1 MTRLRGWDAPN
12 SRHAAWGVKFRITP
26 SERFDGAP
34 IASHATRG
42 ARHPAPRRPPI
53 PHPLV
58 APAAPRELACAPR
71 CAQTDL
77 TRAFSIHAS
86 SPTLPRT
93 VPLRVLRWLLCS
105 LCLPLAVA
113 AQTPSGVTLS
123 GRLQDAES
131 KAPLPYLSLQLVA
144 EKDSAFVA
152 GGLTDQEGAFTFAAL
167 KKGVYVLVAR
177 SIGYQPLRQRVLI
190 GELSPFLDLGTI
202 AMTRSPQALAGVVV
216 TGSADAVS
224 AAMDRKSFTVAD
236 NISQSGGSVLQAMSA
251 VPGVTVG
258 QDGKILLRGSDKVVV
273 LIDGKQTALTGFGS
287 QAGLDNLPASALER
301 IDVINNPSAK
311 FDANAS
317 AGIIN
322 LVFRKEEQRGF
333 NGKLGV
339 MGGAGALWEK
349 KANLPT
355 IRPQYRGTP
364 KFNPSVGVNYRNGK
378 TNSFL
383 QADWLYSPTLNKN
396 EFATRTYDDGTV
408 IVQQVKRNR
417 RTDYA
422 TLNAGVDHA
431 IDERNTLHV
440 AGLFNR
446 EKILDYGDNP
456 YFDQTLQNRLRLWQF
471 LEDEVKYTAFG
482 TASLVH
488 RFPQAGHT
496 LTFTS
501 NYSFHREDE
510 QYFFTNTL
518 PAFTGRDAFKL
529 LSDEHVVD
537 LNADYVKPLRQG
549 RLEAGF
555 KGRYRSIPVNMRF
568 FPGQN
573 SPIDTGAGGWATYR
587 ETIPAVYGNYVF
599 ESEHVE
605 LEGGVR
611 IEAVHVDYDVNPGHN
626 TYKSDGYR
634 YFRPFPNLRAAWKFD
649 DANKLSLFFN
659 RRVDRPN
666 EVDIRI
672 FPKYDEPELIKVGNP
687 GLQPQYA
694 TSMELGYKTSWA
706 TGSLYTAAYHRIVD
720 GTITRIATQPPGS
733 VLLYNVFQNAGRSW
747 STGGEVVWQQLVG
760 AQLSLNANANV
771 YRRIIDAFSVVNRY
785 PVPVTYTASRE
796 QLTSGN
802 VKLNATLTLPRDWQL
817 QLSNIYLA
825 PDLFPQGRMGSRYLL
840 DAGAKKS
847 VLRGRGEIVV
857 NATDLLNTNQAE
869 RTIRGTNFRLVSTD
883 YLETQVIRVG
893 YNWKF

>member
-1 MTRLRGWDAPN
+1 MP
-12 SRHAAWGVKFRITP
+12 SRVFR
-26 SERFDGAP
+26 
-34 IASHATRG
+34 
-42 ARHPAPRRPPI
+42 
-53 PHPLV
+53 
-58 APAAPRELACAPR
+58 
-71 CAQTDL
+71 
-77 TRAFSIHAS
+77 
-86 SPTLPRT
+86 TL
-93 VPLRVLRWLLCS
+93 LLS
-105 LCLPLAVA
+105 LFLSLPLP
-113 AQTPSGVTLS
+113 AQTPPSVTLS
-123 GRLQDAES
+123 GRVQDAES
-131 KAPLPYLSLQLVA
+131 KAAVRYLTLQVVT
-144 EKDSAFVA
+144 EKDSAFVI
-152 GGLTDQEGAFTFAAL
+152 GGLTDEGGAFSFAGL
-167 KKGVYVLVAR
+167 RKGVYVLVAR

-190 GELSPFLDLGTI
+190 GELSAFLDLGTLT
-202 AMTRSPQALAGVVV
+202 MTRAPQALSGVVV
-216 TGSADAVS
+216 TGSADAV
-224 AAMDRKSFTVAD
+224 AEAMDRKTFTVAD
-236 NISQSGGSVLQAMSA
+236 NISQSGGSVLQAMTT

-258 QDGKILLRGSDKVVV
+258 QDGKVLLRGSDKIVV

-287 QAGLDNLPASALER
+287 QVGLDNLPASALER
-301 IDVINNPSAK
+301 IEVINNPSAK

-317 AGIIN
+317 AGVIN

-339 MGGAGALWEK
+339 MGGAGALWVK
-349 KANLPT
+349 KENLPT
-355 IRPQYRGTP
+355 IRPQYQGTP
-364 KFNPSVGVNYRNGK
+364 KFNPSVALNYRNGR
-378 TNSFL
+378 TNSFA

-396 EFATRTYDDGTV
+396 DFATRTYDDGTV
-408 IVQQVKRNR
+408 IFQQVKRNR

-431 IDERNTLHV
+431 YDERNTLHV
-440 AGLFNR
+440 AALFNR

-456 YFDQTLQNRLRLWQF
+456 YFDGSLQNRVRLWQF

-482 TASLVH
+482 TASFVH
-488 RFPQAGHT
+488 KFPQAGHT

-518 PAFTGRDAFKL
+518 PTFTGRDAFKL

-568 FPGQN
+568 FPGEN

-587 ETIPAVYGNYVF
+587 ETIPAVYGNYIF
-599 ESEHVE
+599 ESERVE
-605 LEGGVR
+605 LEGGLRV
-611 IEAVHVDYDVNPGHN
+611 EAVHVNYDVNPGHN

-687 GLQPQYA
+687 ALQPQYA
-694 TSMELGYKTSWA
+694 TSVELGYKSSWGR
-706 TGSLYTAAYHRIVD
+706 GSLYAAAYHRRVD
-720 GTITRIATQPPGS
+720 GTITRIATQSPGS
-733 VLLYNVFQNAGRSW
+733 VLLYNVFQNAGRSA
-747 STGGEVVWQQLVG
+747 STGGELVWQQLV
-760 AQLSLNANANV
+760 ASRLSLNANANV
-771 YRRIIDAFSVVNRY
+771 YRRTIDAFSVVNRY
-785 PVPVTYTASRE
+785 PVPVTYTAPRE

-802 VKLNATLTLPRDWQL
+802 VKLNGTFTLPRDWQL
-817 QLSNIYLA
+817 QVSNVYLA
-825 PDLFPQGRMGSRYLL
+825 PDLFPQGRLGSRYAL
-840 DAGAKKS
+840 DVGAKKS
-847 VLRGRGEIVV
+847 VQRGRGEIIV

-883 YLETQVIRVG
+883 YLETQVVRVG
-893 YNWKF
+893 YSWKF

>member
-1 MTRLRGWDAPN
+1 MNSCSPVPTEREPRTAP
-12 SRHAAWGVKFRITP
+12 
-26 SERFDGAP
+26 
-34 IASHATRG
+34 
-42 ARHPAPRRPPI
+42 
-53 PHPLV
+53 
-58 APAAPRELACAPR
+58 PAALTITAARAHPRKA
-71 CAQTDL
+71 L
-77 TRAFSIHAS
+77 TA
-86 SPTLPRT
+86 PRT
-93 VPLRVLRWLLCS
+93 VPRLEDDSVTPPLGSLSSHAVLFRPLRSRHSLLARMIAAGVSIAPLVSAASIAVLS
-105 LCLPLAVA
+105 STAS
-113 AQTPSGVTLS
+113 AQPSPGGVTLS
-123 GRLQDAES
+123 GRIVDSAS
-131 KAPLPYLSLQLVA
+131 KAALPYLSIQLLW
-144 EKDSAFVA
+144 ERDSAFVA
-152 GGLTDQEGAFTFAAL
+152 GRLTSEDGGFSFTGL

-177 SIGYQPLRQRVLI
+177 HIGHRPLRQRVLV
-190 GELSPFLDLGTI
+190 GELSAFLDLGTLP
-202 AMTRSPQALAGVVV
+202 MVREPQSLAGVVV
-216 TGSADAVS
+216 TGSADAV
-224 AAMDRKSFTVAD
+224 AEAMDRKTFTVSD
-236 NISQSGGSVLQAMSA
+236 NITQSGGSVLQAMSTVA
-251 VPGVTVG
+251 GVTIG
-258 QDGKILLRGSDKVVV
+258 QDGKVLLRGSDKVVV

-301 IDVINNPSAK
+301 IEVINNPSAR

-322 LVFRKEEQRGF
+322 LVFRKEEQQGF

-349 KANLPT
+349 KENLPT

-364 KFNPSVGVNYRNGK
+364 KFNPSVALNYRDGA
-378 TNSFL
+378 TNSFV

-396 EFATRTYDDGTV
+396 EFSTRTYDDGTV
-408 IVQQVKRNR
+408 IVQQIKRNR

-422 TLNAGVDHA
+422 TLNAGVDHEFDA
-431 IDERNTLHV
+431 RNTVRV

-456 YFDQTLQNRLRLWQF
+456 YFDGALQNRYRLWQF

-482 TASLVH
+482 TAALVH
-488 RFPQAGHT
+488 KFPQAGHT
-496 LTFTS
+496 LTVTS

-518 PAFTGRDAFKL
+518 TSFVGKDAFKL

-537 LNADYVKPLRQG
+537 FNADYVKPLRQG
-549 RLEAGF
+549 RFEGGF

-573 SPIDTGAGGWATYR
+573 TPIDTGAGGKATYR
-587 ETIPAVYGNYVF
+587 EKIPAIYGNYVF
-599 ESEHVE
+599 ESQRLE

-611 IEAVHVDYDVNPGHN
+611 FEGVQVDYDVNPNHN

-634 YFRPFPNLRAAWKFD
+634 YFQPFPNVRAAWKFD
-649 DANKLSLFFN
+649 DSNKLSLFFN

-687 GLQPQYA
+687 ALQPQYS
-694 TSMELGYKTSWA
+694 TSTELGYKTSWPK
-706 TGSLYTAAYHRIVD
+706 GSLYAAAFHRIVD
-720 GTITRIATQPPGS
+720 GTITRIATQAPGS

-747 STGGEVVWQQLVG
+747 STGGEVVWQQSFAANL
-760 AQLSLNANANV
+760 LLNANANI
-771 YRRIIDAFSVVNRY
+771 YRRTVDAFSVVNKY
-785 PVPVTYTASRE
+785 PFPVTYDAPRE

-802 VKLNATLTLPRDWQL
+802 VKLNATITLPSDWQL
-817 QLSNIYLA
+817 QLSNVYLA
-825 PDLFPQGRMGSRYLL
+825 PDLLPQGRLGSRYSL
-840 DAGAKKS
+840 DVGAKKS
-847 VLRGRGEIVV
+847 VQRGRGELVV

-883 YLETQVIRVG
+883 YLETQVVRVG
-893 YNWKF
+893 YSWKF